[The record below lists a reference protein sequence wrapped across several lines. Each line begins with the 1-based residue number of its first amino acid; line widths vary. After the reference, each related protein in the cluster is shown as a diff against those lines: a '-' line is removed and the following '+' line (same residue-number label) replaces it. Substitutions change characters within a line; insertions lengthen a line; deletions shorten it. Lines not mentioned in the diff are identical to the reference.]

1 MQKMKKKY
9 PAIVLGGKHA
19 IPYRILYMAAPILTI
34 TVPLAEWLTAE
45 DSQVFNWLIAAAV
58 GSFCTFIACV
68 LADKTYFK
76 NRQKNPVSNLKIFFL
91 GFYLGAIKGFSTGIF
106 ASEILNVRNITLED
120 TFKRSFSAAV
130 LGLFIF
136 PVLSFASYAWERFT
150 SYKKFSQEKLTS
162 LGEIAFSNEDAQDKL
177 EVMNQVKMRLARM
190 KSDFMEAMNENGANN
205 RVGLA
210 LILDHLARD
219 AVRPLSHEIVKKAR
233 YSLRFSG
240 VINYLTLLPV
250 VLNQS
255 IPWIVSLCNL
265 FQVSYVL
272 RNNGFTQALSIIAI
286 NVMILI
292 GCLYALQFAILKGKF
307 KYKFN
312 IFLVFLFLA
321 IDALLQALVYQ
332 AITDNFRFARLAIV
346 FVLCLFI
353 TYFVLFM
360 NMFVTFHSE
369 IITTTDQTYMNEFDK
384 LLRKSNI
391 KSDLSHEV
399 ARFLHGTLQTRISAS
414 AFRFRNTDST
424 EFDYEF
430 ECQQVLK
437 HFDLEEELLSLAKN
451 EKLREQMIDL
461 LNFWGSMLDCRYEMD
476 VDETKLNEICLKR
489 VIDLINESLSNALRH
504 GNAKSIQIQL
514 IDSFSDIL
522 VVVTN
527 DGAPIRSISRGL
539 GSSLFDELT
548 NTRWEIQNLSDGTG
562 VRFSALVSRN

>member
-1 MQKMKKKY
+1 
-9 PAIVLGGKHA
+9 
-19 IPYRILYMAAPILTI
+19 
-34 TVPLAEWLTAE
+34 
-45 DSQVFNWLIAAAV
+45 
-58 GSFCTFIACV
+58 
-68 LADKTYFK
+68 
-76 NRQKNPVSNLKIFFL
+76 L
-91 GFYLGAIKGFSTGIF
+91 GFCLGAIKRFVTGIC
-106 ASEILNVRNITLED
+106 ASEILKIPNITLVD
-120 TFKRSFSAAV
+120 NIISSLNAAI
-130 LGLFIF
+130 LGIFII
-136 PVLSFASYAWERFT
+136 PTLSFVSYAKERFT
-150 SYKKFSQEKLTS
+150 IQKKFSYEKLVALDEVTS
-162 LGEIAFSNEDAQDKL
+162 AGDDQNAKIEVIKRVKIRLEEMKL
-177 EVMNQVKMRLARM
+177 EFIKVTQNN
-190 KSDFMEAMNENGANN
+190 DANN
-205 RVGLA
+205 RVHTA
-210 LILDHLARD
+210 LILEGIAQN
-219 AVRPLSHEIVKKAR
+219 AVRPLSHKIFKKAKVSFR
-233 YSLRFSG
+233 TTNLIY
-240 VINYLTLLPV
+240 YLKSLPV

-437 HFDLEEELLSLAKN
+437 HFDMEEELNNQLA
-451 EKLREQMIDL
+451 
-461 LNFWGSMLDCRYEMD
+461 
-476 VDETKLNEICLKR
+476 
-489 VIDLINESLSNALRH
+489 A
-504 GNAKSIQIQL
+504 
-514 IDSFSDIL
+514 
-522 VVVTN
+522 
-527 DGAPIRSISRGL
+527 
-539 GSSLFDELT
+539 
-548 NTRWEIQNLSDGTG
+548 
-562 VRFSALVSRN
+562 